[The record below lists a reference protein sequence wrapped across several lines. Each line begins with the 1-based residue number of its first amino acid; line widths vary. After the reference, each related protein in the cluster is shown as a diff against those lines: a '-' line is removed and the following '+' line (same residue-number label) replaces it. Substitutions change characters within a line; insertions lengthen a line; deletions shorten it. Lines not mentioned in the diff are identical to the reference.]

1 MKQILKDNAEELL
14 LEDSDPGE
22 VIGRDEQ
29 KQQLQKLVFDKIL
42 NGGSPVSTVF
52 IYGSSG
58 TGKTYTVDK
67 LSEALEPQL
76 DPSKISLQYIN
87 GRRHNTYHQ
96 VLVRIWNNLA
106 NYLPVEVDGE
116 VISDAKTKGYS
127 ASKIYEIINEI
138 IQDKEITLQVTLD
151 EVDKLETE
159 DSKKLI
165 SMFYDMRKEGLPV
178 QLTAISN
185 DPYQLSN
192 YDSDIDRRIGA
203 KIHFPKYNAIQL
215 RQILTKFAEMAF
227 HEDKW
232 SESPLSKIA
241 AKIGQTSGSASEA
254 KKMLYHTALKSDEQ
268 LNPEHLNDAREEVSK
283 EMVRNEIIT
292 RPKHDLL
299 TLKATAE
306 LDKDFD
312 RRKLESGKYQ
322 EARKNAPTTQNI
334 FEKYKDFCDEIDMDQ
349 KSRKTVSRRLD
360 NLEKDNLIL
369 GDLRSFGRGQGV
381 SKFWEPLY
389 DNGTILHIID
399 EKLYLNE
406 KEEEE

>member
-1 MKQILKDNAEELL
+1 MEEILKDNAEELL

-22 VIGRDEQ
+22 VIGRDQQ

-87 GRRHNTYHQ
+87 GRRHNTYYQ

-116 VISDAKTKGYS
+116 KISEVKTRGHS
-127 ASKIYEIINEI
+127 ASKIYEIIREI
-138 IQDKEITLQVTLD
+138 IQDKDITLQVTLD
-151 EVDKLETE
+151 EIDKLETE

-178 QLTAISN
+178 QLIAISN
-185 DPYQLSN
+185 DPYQLSD
-192 YDSDIDRRIGA
+192 YDSDIDRRIGS
-203 KIHFPKYNAIQL
+203 KMHFPKYNAIQL

-232 SESPLSKIA
+232 SEKPLNKIA

-254 KKMLYHTALKSDEQ
+254 KKMLYHTALKSDGE
-268 LNPEHLNDAREEVSK
+268 LNPENLNDAREEV
-283 EMVRNEIIT
+283 
-292 RPKHDLL
+292 
-299 TLKATAE
+299 
-306 LDKDFD
+306 
-312 RRKLESGKYQ
+312 
-322 EARKNAPTTQNI
+322 
-334 FEKYKDFCDEIDMDQ
+334 
-349 KSRKTVSRRLD
+349 
-360 NLEKDNLIL
+360 
-369 GDLRSFGRGQGV
+369 
-381 SKFWEPLY
+381 
-389 DNGTILHIID
+389 
-399 EKLYLNE
+399 
-406 KEEEE
+406 